1 LLDASFRDIYYGHLS
16 LPLSFVILVEI
27 LIIEKCIRT
36 FYQPIMFLL
45 LTAISVIFFPVDAL
59 AWGGGIHLQLG
70 ADILANPGRLS
81 ASVATLLAAY
91 PRDFLYGCI
100 AADITVGKKFTHYLL
115 NCHRWGIGFKILKN
129 AATDRQRSC
138 AYGYLCHLAADTIA
152 HNYYVPHKIIC
163 SFAAVTMKHA
173 YWEMRFETF
182 VDRDV
187 WELARDVCCADQ
199 QANDKLLRSVLTTTI
214 FSFGTNKRIFN
225 SIMLLSR
232 LEKWQQVMQTLS
244 GNSRYKL
251 AENDRDEYLKLTGEA
266 VSDFLQDP
274 EGSAV
279 LKVDPTGEKALAA
292 ADALRKNL
300 RLLYQSGRI
309 TKADGFNQVEK
320 LRVTLR
326 KSLLEPDLLK
336 ELYSG

>member
-1 LLDASFRDIYYGHLS
+1 MLLLLIAIAA
-16 LPLSFVILVEI
+16 ILVP
-27 LIIEKCIRT
+27 T
-36 FYQPIMFLL
+36 
-45 LTAISVIFFPVDAL
+45 DAL

-70 ADILANPGRLS
+70 SSVLSNPGALP
-81 ASVATLLAAY
+81 AGMAALLTSY

-115 NCHRWGIGFKILKN
+115 NCHRWGIGRNILKN
-129 AATDRQRSC
+129 AATDRQRAC

-152 HNYYVPHKIIC
+152 HNYYVPHKIIR
-163 SFAAVTMKHA
+163 SFATVTMKHA

-182 VDRDV
+182 VDKEV
-187 WELARDVCCADQ
+187 WDLARDVCRADQ

-232 LEKWQQVMQTLS
+232 LEKWQLVMQTLS
-244 GNSRYKL
+244 SNSRYKL
-251 AENDRDEYLKLTGEA
+251 AEGDRDEYLKLAGEA
-266 VSDFLQDP
+266 VFDFLQEP
-274 EGSAV
+274 EKSRF
-279 LKVDPTGEKALAA
+279 LKVDPTGEQALAA

-300 RLLYQSGRI
+300 RLLYQNGRI
-309 TKADGFNQVEK
+309 TKAEGFEQVEK
-320 LRVTLR
+320 LKEMLR
-326 KSLLEPDLLK
+326 KSLLKPELLK